1 MCKKNNPW
9 LLLLLA
15 CSLVGLLS
23 TFVALSDYDHDGLLD
38 SIASEEFLLAPAML
52 SIMVCFWLF
61 VKVSAVSTG
70 FPQHFFRQFVPPP
83 IFSN

>member
-23 TFVALSDYDHDGLLD
+23 TFISFSDYDHDGLLD
-38 SIASEEFLLAPAML
+38 SIANEEFLLIPAML
-52 SIMVCFWLF
+52 SILVCFWLL
-61 VKVSAVSTG
+61 VKVPTAPIAL
-70 FPQHFFRQFVPPP
+70 PQHFFQQFVPPP
-83 IFSN
+83 IFLN